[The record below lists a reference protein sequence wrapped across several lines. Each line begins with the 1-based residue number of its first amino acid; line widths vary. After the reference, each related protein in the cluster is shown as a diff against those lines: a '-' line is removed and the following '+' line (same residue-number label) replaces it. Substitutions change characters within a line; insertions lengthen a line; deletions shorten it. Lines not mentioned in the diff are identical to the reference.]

1 MAGIGLWDGGGVI
14 NGLVLR
20 EEGTGKEF
28 YDGERREC
36 ITANV

>member
-1 MAGIGLWDGGGVI
+1 MGEMI
-14 NGLVLR
+14 NGLVSR
-20 EEGTGKEF
+20 QEGTGKEF